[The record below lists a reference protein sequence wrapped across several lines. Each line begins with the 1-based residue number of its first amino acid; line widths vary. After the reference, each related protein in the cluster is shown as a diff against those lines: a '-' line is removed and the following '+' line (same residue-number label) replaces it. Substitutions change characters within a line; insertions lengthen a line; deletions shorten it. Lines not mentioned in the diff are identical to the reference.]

1 MRMNNR
7 RGERGFTLIEVLVT
21 IVIIVF
27 GLLGL
32 VGLQA
37 KASKVEFESYQRGQA
52 LSLVRDME
60 TRIQAS
66 RAIVVAGFLNGAVS
80 STDGTV
86 FMGNGTGA
94 SNFVDVDGNCVPA
107 AAGLDAAKYEACL
120 WAQALQGAAAKEG
133 TANVGAMVGARGCLM
148 RVVPP
153 ENNALADIY
162 IVVVWQ
168 GFQPGSEPAADSP
181 AGQCASGV
189 DFGAGLRRGV
199 SLRVMV
205 PDLKKA
211 T

>member
-1 MRMNNR
+1 MHMNAGR
-7 RGERGFTLIEVLVT
+7 QRGFTLIEILVT

-66 RAIVVAGFLNGAVS
+66 RAIVVNGFLDNAVS
-80 STDGTV
+80 STAGTV
-86 FMGNGTGA
+86 YMGNGAGA
-94 SNFVDVDGNCVPA
+94 SNFTDADGNCVPA
-107 AAGLDAAKYEACL
+107 AAGLDAAKYESCL
-120 WAQALQGAAAKEG
+120 WGMALKGAAAKEG

-168 GFQPGSEPAADSP
+168 GLIPGSEPAADSP
-181 AGQCASGV
+181 AGQCASAV

-205 PDLKKA
+205 PDLKK
-211 T
+211 TT